1 MLTTK
6 LALII
11 PAYNEEEALPAT
23 IKKISALFE
32 NYIEKNIISAE
43 SYILFVNDGSTDN
56 TWEIIKQANNE
67 NPYIK
72 GIKFSKNFG
81 NQSAILAGYSKAQKL
96 GCDAVITIDAD
107 LQQDATKIE
116 DFINAYKEGYDIV
129 CGVRNSYENKFG
141 LKSITSH
148 AFYKFMNFLGCP
160 LKANHSEY
168 RLLSKKALDI
178 LDEYKE
184 INIFVRGMIYDLG
197 LKTKYINYDITKREF
212 GTSKFNMY
220 SLTKLA
226 MSGIISYSTRP
237 LKFVFFMGATI
248 SAFSLIFALLFLL
261 GLIFDIELITNDIG
275 PFRIWQTFIAGIQ
288 IFCIGIIGE
297 YIGQILLE
305 TKGRPRFIIDEEII
319 S

>member
-11 PAYNEEEALPAT
+11 PAYNEEDALPVT
-23 IKKISALFE
+23 IKKISALFQK
-32 NYIEKNIISAE
+32 YIEKNIISTE

-56 TWEIIKQANNE
+56 TWEIIRKANKE
-67 NPYIK
+67 KPYIK

-168 RLLSKKALDI
+168 RL
-178 LDEYKE
+178 
-184 INIFVRGMIYDLG
+184 
-197 LKTKYINYDITKREF
+197 
-212 GTSKFNMY
+212 
-220 SLTKLA
+220 
-226 MSGIISYSTRP
+226 
-237 LKFVFFMGATI
+237 
-248 SAFSLIFALLFLL
+248 
-261 GLIFDIELITNDIG
+261 
-275 PFRIWQTFIAGIQ
+275 
-288 IFCIGIIGE
+288 
-297 YIGQILLE
+297 
-305 TKGRPRFIIDEEII
+305 
-319 S
+319 